1 MKNFNWEEFKRGNIA
16 VHCDTEE
23 KAKDF
28 LKECDT
34 KGIKFKVR
42 NRTTEG
48 TNSWKWYK
56 EQTIYCINNNKL
68 LYSSYLERRA
78 IGYKIIE
85 WEIDTMKE
93 LKSLEVMANI
103 EEGQAY
109 KCTRKNARVKAIKR
123 KIIDNKD
130 VIEFLVAGKCGYSSF
145 AIEVD
150 DTFTLHRKEYTFQ
163 EAFKA
168 YEEGKEIESL
178 LYGLK
183 LKKKCGKDY
192 YYDYAKEKYVCIEC
206 IDIFTIDSIREKWY
220 IND

>member
-28 LKECDT
+28 LEKCDEQGMGTMKFNCWEIAKEYT
-34 KGIKFKVR
+34 
-42 NRTTEG
+42 
-48 TNSWKWYK
+48 S
-56 EQTIYCINNNKL
+56 
-68 LYSSYLERRA
+68 YSCMLMYGC
-78 IGYKIIE
+78 IGYAHCEFHKSKGMKIIE

-178 LYGLK
+178 LNGLK

>member
-1 MKNFNWEEFKRGNIA
+1 MKNFNWEAFKRGDIA
-16 VHCDTEE
+16 VHCNTEE

-28 LKECDT
+28 LKKCDKEGIRWQRGQYTHEFT
-34 KGIKFKVR
+34 KWDIFKERTSYSFFINGI
-42 NRTTEG
+42 
-48 TNSWKWYK
+48 
-56 EQTIYCINNNKL
+56 
-68 LYSSYLERRA
+68 A
-78 IGYKIIE
+78 ITRLDLDKTQGYKIIE

-93 LKSLEVMANI
+93 LKSLEVIANI

-130 VIEFLVAGKCGYSSF
+130 VIEFLVDGKCGYSSF

-168 YEEGKEIESL
+168 YEEGEEIESVSSGCR
-178 LYGLK
+178 Y
-183 LKKKCGKDY
+183 KKEKGKGKDTY
-192 YYDYAKEKYVCIEC
+192 MYLADWME
-206 IDIFTIDSIREKWY
+206 FDSIELEEIRGKWY

>member
-16 VHCDTEE
+16 VHCDTEA

-28 LKECDT
+28 LEKCDT
-34 KGIKFKVR
+34 KGIKFKAR

-78 IGYKIIE
+78 RRAIGYKIIE

-93 LKSLEVMANI
+93 LTFTEVIANI
-103 EEGQAY
+103 KEDEVWESYYVAIYKKNGGISISFKEGKSYSMHTFSCSTKY
-109 KCTRKNARVKAIKR
+109 K
-123 KIIDNKD
+123 
-130 VIEFLVAGKCGYSSF
+130 LQ
-145 AIEVD
+145 
-150 DTFTLHRKEYTFQ
+150 RKEYTFQ

-168 YEEGKEIESL
+168 YEEGKEIE
-178 LYGLK
+178 YCNGTK
-183 LKKKCGKDY
+183 YKKIDNEDHYKGEYDVRFCSKSCE
-192 YYDYAKEKYVCIEC
+192 YDYWFGFDEVRGA
-206 IDIFTIDSIREKWY
+206 WY

>member
-28 LKECDT
+28 LKKCDKEGIRWQRGQYTHEFT
-34 KGIKFKVR
+34 KWDIFK
-42 NRTTEG
+42 EG
-48 TNSWKWYK
+48 TSYSFF
-56 EQTIYCINNNKL
+56 INGI
-68 LYSSYLERRA
+68 A
-78 IGYKIIE
+78 ITRLDLDKTQGYKIIE

-93 LKSLEVMANI
+93 LKSLEVMVNI
-103 EEGQAY
+103 KEGQAY

-123 KIIDNKD
+123 KIVDNKD

-168 YEEGKEIESL
+168 YEEGKEIESV
-178 LYGLK
+178 YSGCRY
-183 LKKKCGKDY
+183 KKEKGKGKDTFMY
-192 YYDYAKEKYVCIEC
+192 LADWME
-206 IDIFTIDSIREKWY
+206 FDSIELEEIRGKWY

>member
-1 MKNFNWEEFKRGNIA
+1 MKNFNWEEFKKGNIA
-16 VHCDTEE
+16 VHCNTEA

-28 LKECDT
+28 LKECDKNDIKWET
-34 KGIKFKVR
+34 GEYTHESTEWNKHKKETSYSHYIKGVVIAR
-42 NRTTEG
+42 LG
-48 TNSWKWYK
+48 L
-56 EQTIYCINNNKL
+56 NKAL
-68 LYSSYLERRA
+68 
-78 IGYKIIE
+78 GYKIIE

-163 EAFKA
+163 EAFKV
-168 YEEGKEIESL
+168 YEEGKEIESDFN
-178 LYGLK
+178 YYK
-183 LKKKCGKDY
+183 YKKINGKDMRL
-192 YYDYAKEKYVCIEC
+192 KYMGEEWEENFGGF
-206 IDIFTIDSIREKWY
+206 DMLEIRGAWY

>member
-1 MKNFNWEEFKRGNIA
+1 MKNFNWEEFKKGNIA

-28 LKECDT
+28 LEKCDT

-48 TNSWKWYK
+48 TNSWKWYE

-93 LKSLEVMANI
+93 LKFTEVIANI
-103 EEGQAY
+103 KEGQVWE
-109 KCTRKNARVKAIKR
+109 CTRENARLKTINIKKGSINFIYKDGLGMEVFGVK
-123 KIIDNKD
+123 
-130 VIEFLVAGKCGYSSF
+130 ET
-145 AIEVD
+145 
-150 DTFTLHRKEYTFQ
+150 DTFILQRKEYTFQ

-168 YEEGKEIESL
+168 YEEGKEIESMKFK
-178 LYGLK
+178 Y
-183 LKKKCGKDY
+183 KK
-192 YYDYAKEKYVCIEC
+192 IE
-206 IDIFTIDSIREKWY
+206 DEDKFYSKNNQWWFNNDGGFEPVEIRGKWY

>member
-1 MKNFNWEEFKRGNIA
+1 MKNFNWEEFKKGNIA

-28 LKECDT
+28 LKKCDKEGIRWQRGQYTHEFT
-34 KGIKFKVR
+34 KWDIFK
-42 NRTTEG
+42 EG
-48 TNSWKWYK
+48 TSYSFF
-56 EQTIYCINNNKL
+56 INGI
-68 LYSSYLERRA
+68 A
-78 IGYKIIE
+78 ITRLDLDKAQGLKIIE

-93 LKSLEVMANI
+93 LKSLEVIANI

-123 KIIDNKD
+123 KIVDNKD
-130 VIEFLVAGKCGYSSF
+130 VIEFLVDGKCGYSSF

-168 YEEGKEIESL
+168 YEEGKEIESDFNG
-178 LYGLK
+178 YKYKKINGIDMRLK
-183 LKKKCGKDY
+183 YMGEEWEENFGGFDML
-192 YYDYAKEKYVCIEC
+192 E
-206 IDIFTIDSIREKWY
+206 IRGAWY

>member
-1 MKNFNWEEFKRGNIA
+1 MKNFNWEAFKRGDIA

-28 LKECDT
+28 LKKCDKEGIRWNT
-34 KGIKFKVR
+34 GEYTHEFTEWNKHKKETSYSYFIKGIVMTR
-42 NRTTEG
+42 LDLD
-48 TNSWKWYK
+48 K
-56 EQTIYCINNNKL
+56 EQGL
-68 LYSSYLERRA
+68 
-78 IGYKIIE
+78 KIIK

-93 LKSLEVMANI
+93 LKSLEVIANI

-130 VIEFLVAGKCGYSSF
+130 VIEFLVDGKCGYSSF

-168 YEEGKEIESL
+168 YEEGKEIESCIEGQK
-178 LYGLK
+178 Y
-183 LKKKCGKDY
+183 KKEGGEDY
-192 YYDYAKEKYVCIEC
+192 YFDYGKNKYMLLEWDRDCI
-206 IDIFTIDSIREKWY
+206 TITSIRNKWY